1 MLVQQEWEAGNDTNK
16 KLKMECAT
24 IYNTKYC
31 NLTFTG
37 DDFGSLTGTYH
48 IKNEKDSPSLNKSA
62 YKLEGTDYGH
72 SISAYIPKCLA
83 DLVEKFLGYF
93 W

>member
-1 MLVQQEWEAGNDTNK
+1 MLVQQEWEAWDDPNK

-24 IYNTKYC
+24 MYNTKYC

-48 IKNEKDSPSLNKSA
+48 
-62 YKLEGTDYGH
+62 KLEGTDYGH

-83 DLVEKFLGYF
+83 DLVVKFLGYF